1 MVRPKASLSVTV
13 HAVRIIGW
21 RLLQG
26 AGVVAL
32 LVGVAGI
39 VVFGPDSRF
48 VSGPHPIDTEGSAV
62 VTRPGVIAWKD
73 VQIEVLA
80 EVPGDKPVF
89 IGLGNSVDVMSY
101 VEGTERLEVTAFEPP
116 WRMEASAAEG
126 GPALPASPTA
136 MDWWIAG
143 EGGLGGALLQARLPD
158 ESVSVA
164 VLSVGDANLRGL
176 TLSTAYGI
184 EGIFAR
190 SIGLIVAGGAVAVL
204 VHLLL
209 RRRPVEDEQE
219 VVYVVVE
226 EDGSEREISAEEVE
240 ALGEVEI
247 VEETELPPG
256 ESR

>member
-1 MVRPKASLSVTV
+1 M
-13 HAVRIIGW
+13 RIIGW

-26 AGVVAL
+26 AGVLAL
-32 LVGVAGI
+32 LAGI
-39 VVFGPDSRF
+39 AGIAVFGPDSRF
-48 VSGPHPIDTEGSAV
+48 VSGPHPIETEGSAI

-89 IGLGNSVDVMSY
+89 VGLGNSVDVMSY
-101 VEGTERLEVTAFEPP
+101 VEGTERLEVISFEPP
-116 WRMEASAAEG
+116 WSVETSAAQG

-190 SIGLIVAGGAVAVL
+190 SIGLILLGGAVVML

-209 RRRPVEDEQE
+209 RREPGEDEQ

-226 EDGSEREISAEEVE
+226 EDGSEREISAEELE

-247 VEETELPPG
+247 IEETEVPPG
-256 ESR
+256 ERR